1 MQLSKELLPVYQE
14 VIVPLSDVCLPN
26 QFEAELITGKKITS
40 EADALQVMQDFHGK
54 GVKTVILSSTEL
66 GDADHL
72 VGLASCKVSN
82 TIIKVRMAILSIF
95 PSKEALTV
103 ILSIYI
109 LYNISFHPLIYL
121 FILLFYLTI
130 LLFYLSIHL
139 FYFPSISSISPSIH
153 SNLPSIYSILSIH
166 LSIINYLA
174 CNLYLTTVLYQV
186 KIPKFPAAFV
196 GTGDLFTALTTAW
209 LHRTNGDLKTSLEN
223 TLNTMQAS

>member
-82 TIIKVRMAILSIF
+82 TIIKV
-95 PSKEALTV
+95 K
-103 ILSIYI
+103 
-109 LYNISFHPLIYL
+109 NYL
-121 FILLFYLTI
+121 V
-130 LLFYLSIHL
+130 YLSI
-139 FYFPSISSISPSIH
+139 
-153 SNLPSIYSILSIH
+153 
-166 LSIINYLA
+166 
-174 CNLYLTTVLYQV
+174 
-186 KIPKFPAAFV
+186 
-196 GTGDLFTALTTAW
+196 
-209 LHRTNGDLKTSLEN
+209 
-223 TLNTMQAS
+223 